1 MASRRF
7 IGGKGYWSS
16 GKAAGG
22 ERPGPT
28 EGLSAR
34 RQEAKLADMLELVGR
49 GAELA
54 AIGAFL
60 DRFARQFTVLRIA
73 GEPGIGK
80 TALVDATV
88 ERAAADGVQIL
99 RAHPAAPE
107 TTLAFAALTD
117 LLRPLIADD
126 LGWMPEPQRVAME
139 VALLIRSHRGPRVLP
154 RAVNAGVLALLDRA
168 AADRPLLLAVD
179 DVQWLDAASAAAL
192 GFAVRRLGHRPFG
205 LAVAQRREPGVP
217 SPSLPGLDRLRA
229 EDIVELEPTSLS
241 LSATFHLVR
250 ARLGLAPPRPLLRR
264 IHRASGGNPLFVL
277 EIARAVMANHDADT
291 DALLSGAPLSVP
303 ESLRSLMARRLGHRS
318 APERLAMLVVAL
330 AGETTDEVIRSAG
343 AGAADAVDG
352 LIEADILDRH
362 AGKVRFTHP
371 LLADVSLSLADPARR
386 RAVHGQLAASVEGM
400 EAQARHRALAA
411 VGTDPL
417 AAAQLA
423 AAAATVARTSP
434 EGACE
439 LLELALAAT
448 PATDGSARDER
459 SLALARLRHRAG
471 DSSGAGALV
480 DALLD
485 RAAGRFRAT
494 VLEFGAH
501 LDWVMG
507 SAVRAES
514 RCREALDQDGVD
526 ARLRCR
532 ILVTLAR
539 VTMDPDVS
547 LAQAEEALALLQSA
561 SIDDPEVECGAVAAL
576 AGANAALGRGIVP
589 SLIERGLALE
599 TSSPAPDVADRL
611 SASLG
616 VWLKYEGR
624 LEEARTWLRRTRDAA
639 VAEGD
644 ESSLPYAL
652 SHLPQLELW
661 TGDWA
666 AAEEAARE
674 HLAVSDWTG
683 QHEQRLTAI
692 YSLALV
698 DAHRGRLDEARRRIE
713 ESLPEAERVDPWN
726 VYQLLST
733 LGFVEL
739 SAGRN
744 AEAVVALRR
753 AHAIYEEVGVG
764 DTAAVHENLSEA
776 LVAAGELDE
785 AADVI
790 GAYRRRAIR
799 LGRPMGLAPAC
810 RAVALLEG
818 AKGDMTAA
826 HDAIAEALRHHAG
839 PLVPFSRAR
848 SLLVAGQIG
857 RRLGERRAAR
867 EALLEVRDVFAR
879 LGAPLWLERA
889 ERELVRIP
897 IRRATAPD
905 ALTPAETRIAALVRR
920 GMTNREVATE
930 LFVTPKTVEAN
941 LTRIYAKL
949 GIRSRAELAAQRPAE
964 PIEASNL

>member
-1 MASRRF
+1 
-7 IGGKGYWSS
+7 
-16 GKAAGG
+16 
-22 ERPGPT
+22 
-28 EGLSAR
+28 
-34 RQEAKLADMLELVGR
+34 MLELVGR
-49 GAELA
+49 ATELA
-54 AIGAFL
+54 VVERFL
-60 DRFARQFTVLRIA
+60 DRAARQFTVLRIA

-88 ERAAADGVQIL
+88 ERAAAAGVQVL

-107 TTLAFAALTD
+107 TTLAFAGLTD
-117 LLRPLIADD
+117 LLRPLVAEE
-126 LGWMPEPQRVAME
+126 LSWMPEPQRVAME
-139 VALLIRSHRGPRVLP
+139 VALLIRSHRGARVLP

-168 AADRPLLLAVD
+168 AADRPLLIAVD
-179 DVQWLDAASAAAL
+179 DVQLLDSASAAAL
-192 GFAVRRLGHRPFG
+192 GFAVRRLGHRRFG
-205 LAVAQRREPGVP
+205 LVLAQRREPGVP
-217 SPSLPGLDRLRA
+217 TAWLPGMDRLPA
-229 EDIVELEPTSLS
+229 EDTVELEPTALS

-264 IHRASGGNPLFVL
+264 IHRASGGNPLFAL
-277 EIARAVMANHDADT
+277 EIARAVMASHGDGT
-291 DALLSGAPLSVP
+291 DAFLSGVPLSVP
-303 ESLRSLMARRLGHRS
+303 EFLRSLMARRLGHRS

-330 AGETTDEVIRSAG
+330 AGEPTDDVIRSVD

-362 AGKVRFTHP
+362 AGRVRFTHP
-371 LLADVSLSLADPARR
+371 LLADVSVSLADARQR
-386 RAVHGQLAASVEGM
+386 RAVHAQLATCVEGM
-400 EAQARHRALAA
+400 EARARHRAMAA
-411 VGTDPL
+411 VGTDP
-417 AAAQLA
+417 AAAEQLV

-439 LLELALAAT
+439 LLELALVAT
-448 PATDGSARDER
+448 PPSEASARDER

-471 DSSGAGALV
+471 DSAGAGALV

-485 RAAGRFRAT
+485 GARDRFRAT

-507 SAVRAES
+507 SAERAQS
-514 RCREALDQDGVD
+514 RCLEALEQDGVD

-539 VTMDPDVS
+539 VTLDPGVS
-547 LAQAEEALALLQSA
+547 LARAEEALALLA
-561 SIDDPEVECGAVAAL
+561 EAAIDDPEVECEAVAAI

-599 TSSPAPDVADRL
+599 ARSAPLDVADRL

-616 VWLKYEGR
+616 VWLKYGGR
-624 LEEARTWLRRTRDAA
+624 LEEARAWLRRTRDAA

-661 TGDWA
+661 TGDWS
-666 AAEEAARE
+666 AAEAAARE

-698 DAHRGRLDEARRRIE
+698 DAHRGRVDEARRRIE
-713 ESLPEAERVDPWN
+713 AALPEAERVDPWN

-739 SAGRN
+739 SAGRM
-744 AEAVVALRR
+744 AEALAALRP
-753 AHAIYEEVGVG
+753 AHAIYEDAGVG
-764 DTAAVHENLSEA
+764 DTTAVHENLSEA

-790 GAYRRRAIR
+790 DAYRRRAVH
-799 LGRPMGLAPAC
+799 LGRPMGLAPAS
-810 RAVALLEG
+810 RAVALLAG
-818 AKGDMTAA
+818 ARGDMTAA
-826 HDAIAEALRHHAG
+826 HAAISEALRHHAD

-867 EALLEVRDVFAR
+867 EALLEARDVFAR

-889 ERELVRIP
+889 ERELARIP
-897 IRRATAPD
+897 IRRATAPGG
-905 ALTPAETRIAALVRR
+905 LTPAEARIAALVRR

-949 GIRSRAELAAQRPAE
+949 GIRSRAELAAQRPPE
-964 PIEASNL
+964 PIEAPNL